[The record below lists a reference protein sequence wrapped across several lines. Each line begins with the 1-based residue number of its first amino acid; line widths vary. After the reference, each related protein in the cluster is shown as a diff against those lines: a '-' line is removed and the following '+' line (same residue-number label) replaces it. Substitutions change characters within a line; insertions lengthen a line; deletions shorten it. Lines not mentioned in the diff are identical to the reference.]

1 MIIEQLRNIY
11 LTDSEK
17 QIVEYILDKKKQ
29 YREFNKY

>member
-17 QIVEYILDKKKQ
+17 QIVEYILDKKNNI
-29 YREFNKY
+29 EI